1 MGCGP
6 SKDKAVLVV
15 PSSIPASI
23 PPSRNT
29 DHPNVRPSLQPD
41 QCAIEDAAEA
51 IAIEMSQT
59 IFKMPEALALIVNEE
74 PQSLEEKRKCI
85 AVAPDLG
92 LREDEKIPTIIRYNV
107 VSVPKKMEAIFTNI
121 RQYDGDVLQCRFVN
135 NSNESCTI
143 AFPAG
148 QIFIPK
154 DKSRTQNLILKRK
167 YATTISPGNT
177 ETIVLYAYCGNANFG
192 CSSHKEMELTNY
204 KMSTFAITDQSKVWQ
219 ECRPFKAQ
227 TRKGEPIDIKQE
239 DIESGTHIAR
249 RANEQIKIR
258 QTIEEKG
265 KPLIVNCVEAM
276 KRGAA
281 KKDLYS
287 IDSLQI
293 VEAKLVD
300 SIDKASDT
308 SLSTVVQ
315 KFTDQCKLDALI
327 NFDGNVKA
335 NAEASLDVVRTIRG
349 ALNSISVPHTKKNIH
364 ATPKLASAKDPAK
377 DPTSP
382 TSKEQAQALQHAL
395 QTLEEIKSRQYFN
408 ELVPMVLGGDEHDE
422 DIFNNVLQTTNGIH
436 SIVDALL
443 DMTQELKRFA
453 GGDSN
458 GGDGENNDA
467 TITEK
472 QRRSLIDSLIQTA
485 VQLKQELLILVRSN
499 KDLSQAIEETWS
511 IPSKEDLLAS
521 PGFVLK
527 RTSLHNKCR
536 TVIDEINN
544 NDQLKPDDRDLKL
557 RNAFKDWSED
567 GLWWQFGSD
576 AGNDATITEK
586 QRRSLID
593 SLIQTAVQLKQE
605 LLILVRSNKDL
616 SQAIEE
622 TWSIPSKEDLLASP
636 GFVLKR
642 TSLHNKCRTVIDEIN
657 NNDQLKPDDRDLKL
671 RNAFKAWSEDG
682 LWWRFGEHNP
692 DATTTGKQ
700 RRSLFGS
707 LIQSARELKQEML
720 VLVRSNKDLCEAIEE
735 TWSIPSKE
743 DLLEAGG
750 LVLKRITL
758 HKKCRNVI
766 DEIKNGDRLTPH
778 DRDSKLRNEFKDW
791 SEDNL
796 LSEKR
801 GSQPGRR
808 GGLKRTRTTVGRQQN
823 TANIL
828 KSGQNITLDQKM
840 KDSTMADRLN
850 SIQKKCFDGTTP
862 IECMALVYGI
872 FQRGFD
878 SQTSNSYEEIYECVN
893 NLLRAYG
900 LFDDTEEGTALSKE
914 LLNLL
919 ISPSLCDSINKHV
932 AVMEKLLDTD
942 TSNDNPESVEK
953 HRKRIE
959 EEIKAIEQAIQN
971 ANGGLLFSA
980 VFDDRT
986 NGTDNTVDVEGRT
999 TYTSVEKLIKKAF
1012 KHEAHLGSSVELSNK
1027 KRECC
1032 ERLIKLSVGNKEESV
1047 EEQVKLL
1054 TEERQTFCKLFAGEE
1069 DTFNENEAW
1078 TVSGQ
1083 TLDDFTLL
1091 LEFYDERLVNC
1102 FESDD
1107 GYLGKYMLR
1116 GDTVAA

>member
-315 KFTDQCKLDALI
+315 KFTDQCKLDVLI

-521 PGFVLK
+521 PGF
-527 RTSLHNKCR
+527 
-536 TVIDEINN
+536 
-544 NDQLKPDDRDLKL
+544 
-557 RNAFKDWSED
+557 
-567 GLWWQFGSD
+567 
-576 AGNDATITEK
+576 
-586 QRRSLID
+586 
-593 SLIQTAVQLKQE
+593 
-605 LLILVRSNKDL
+605 LV
-616 SQAIEE
+616 
-622 TWSIPSKEDLLASP
+622 
-636 GFVLKR
+636 KR

-919 ISPSLCDSINKHV
+919 ISPSLCDSINNHV